1 VEALDRELER
11 LLAKRRH
18 HEQRRQ
24 ASSRELRRRALSQSP
39 LGRALADLIL
49 PCLSASEA
57 AGLFA
62 ASPAVLSSSC
72 CFCDPGARRRV
83 YHLRSVAPDLP
94 PQMAQTVVARLYW
107 PAVQTILMDLGGHG
121 WGHLL
126 EALWNPWLENEG
138 SRASAPEL
146 QLSSLSALSVIFP
159 AERSALCRERW
170 LMVSP
175 LLVNFVQ
182 KFGNA
187 PLRELI
193 LTNLRS
199 TNVLTAALS
208 FCGRHL
214 AVCRAS
220 FLGPESK
227 RGALELPDSG
237 LPELRCFWIHH
248 RDFSEQRASRQD
260 RMRVLARPL
269 LACLRGVRKPENL
282 RVLTLTGVQVDGSAE
297 ETASLLQGLLGFTG
311 FAAISLRFSVPGTFG
326 ALLPLRALLQM
337 RLAWRDVGAFF
348 LRDTSLH
355 GFDYWPEEHAADLV
369 RLYPRSVKPD
379 PFQVFDNEFRQVLRS
394 QYSTTPE
401 RQWSQLLPAER
412 SHWDKVAGDLQ
423 DIRLDEVRHRIF
435 QLFPGSF

>member
-1 VEALDRELER
+1 
-11 LLAKRRH
+11 
-18 HEQRRQ
+18 
-24 ASSRELRRRALSQSP
+24 
-39 LGRALADLIL
+39 
-49 PCLSASEA
+49 
-57 AGLFA
+57 
-62 ASPAVLSSSC
+62 
-72 CFCDPGARRRV
+72 
-83 YHLRSVAPDLP
+83 
-94 PQMAQTVVARLYW
+94 
-107 PAVQTILMDLGGHG
+107 
-121 WGHLL
+121 
-126 EALWNPWLENEG
+126 
-138 SRASAPEL
+138 
-146 QLSSLSALSVIFP
+146 
-159 AERSALCRERW
+159 
-170 LMVSP
+170 MVSP

-182 KFGNA
+182 TFGNA

-214 AVCRAS
+214 AVCLAS

-260 RMRVLARPL
+260 RMRVLAKPL
-269 LACLRGVRKPENL
+269 LACLRSVRKPENL
-282 RVLTLTGVQVDGSAE
+282 KVLTLTGVQVDGSAE

-412 SHWDKVAGDLQ
+412 SHWDKVARDLQ
-423 DIRLDEVRHRIF
+423 GISLDEVRHRIF